1 MKLSQ
6 IYERRIDRTID
17 AAVTVSNR
25 NTQTVDNEITEY
37 VFTQELIEKLYSFLD
52 ILMHKKTN
60 RTGVWIN
67 GYYGSGKSHF
77 IKYIDYCLSE
87 STRSRAFEH
96 FIKTVQEEEK
106 KDTFFSE
113 ATSSKITNLRNY
125 IEKNQVETI
134 TFNVEDETDDGTGER
149 LTRIFINMLNRK
161 RGYNSDNI
169 PLAILLEKELDKK
182 GVFEAF
188 QKVLKED
195 YNFTWKGNEQ
205 NYAGMALD
213 TVLTAAKKVAPWL
226 DTSSLYNRINDSQ
239 TYKVGI
245 NSTLIP
251 ELRDYLKGKD
261 KSYRLLFL
269 VDEISQYI
277 GKNRD
282 VLLNFQNI
290 IERVSEDLDN
300 MVWIACTAQQTL
312 DDVTQGVGSEDA
324 KDEFGKILG
333 RFPAEFRVSLE
344 SSDPAYITQ
353 KRVLDKNATGRVAVE
368 NLYRTNKD
376 AIESQFK
383 MHHDLYRGYS
393 NEDEFV
399 LAYPFVPY
407 QFKLIAHVFD
417 AFQSLQFVI
426 KEVKNNERSVLGIS
440 HFTAKKL
447 ANEEVGYI
455 VPFDAFFNEQF
466 NTNLTHR
473 GRRAISAGKDL
484 PYLKTNPFAE
494 RVLNTLFMISNLSEA
509 VRRTFPSNIENLAK
523 LLMTDI
529 DSNRLQL
536 QNKVKEALDK
546 LMDENII
553 REENNSYFFFNEDE
567 MDVKL
572 QVQNT
577 HLNYEDR
584 LEEMDKILR
593 PIMKV
598 ESRVH
603 FGQNDFRVAFLIDD
617 KEILRN
623 GDIRIKVML
632 MDKAKAETKAFGN
645 PNDTLLI
652 CVNEWFGDDELLK
665 KEFEQYAKTEKY
677 LRNNGDSSQGIRE
690 QTLNN
695 FRGRNATLKDKI
707 INKLTARFP
716 ETRFVSG
723 QQLIEPTEINGTKST
738 DRYKNVVTKHL
749 ENFYKYHQLAEG
761 YCDNGADLK
770 KKIPGIKTQFITDNG
785 LSPAENRVND
795 HITSMGNAVSVE
807 DLIKVF
813 SKEPYGWKDIQV
825 IHILVMLQKKKVR
838 EFDYR
843 GKARYPMDEFV
854 NKALITSER
863 QVLIVK
869 QGEAIPAE
877 VIETAKASYKEI
889 FNTEPPVKSDGNE
902 LFEAMLDKVITFRS
916 SVESQAESY
925 IRFPFRKVFHN
936 FHTQLEELETIR
948 DPKRFFEKLNTDKDL
963 LKASSDQCKQ
973 LGDFLARA
981 LPEYEKMKAF
991 LDRNTE
997 NLDALPAG
1005 NKEKTDWLV
1014 SFFAKE
1020 DPTADFRT
1028 ARKTFDELKTA
1039 ISEKLKELHEEVLL
1053 VYAEVFDSLETELTN
1068 HKLDASTIGSR
1079 PHKLDALKKLES
1091 ISSLR
1096 LAIKEA
1102 GSFKSLQLE
1111 KIIAEVNRRKGPES
1125 KAEEPPVK
1133 YKPGKSSK
1141 FSIISTQQE
1150 LDEYLAGLRAD
1161 MEKMLKEK
1169 KKIILE

>member
-6 IYERRIDRTID
+6 IYERPIDRTID

-25 NTQTVDNEITEY
+25 NEKTIDNEIAEY
-37 VFTQELIEKLYSFLD
+37 VFTQELIEKLFSFLD
-52 ILMHKKTN
+52 ILMYRKTN

-77 IKYIDYCLSE
+77 IKYIDYCLSVP
-87 STRSRAFEH
+87 TRERAFDH
-96 FIKTVQEEEK
+96 FIASAKENT
-106 KDTFFSE
+106 DDFTE
-113 ATSSKITNLRNY
+113 ATPSNITNLRNF
-125 IEKNQVETI
+125 IEKNVVETI

-182 GVFEAF
+182 GVFDEF
-188 QKVLKED
+188 QEVLKAE

-213 TVLTAAKKVAPWL
+213 TVLIAAKKVAPWL

-251 ELRDYLKGKD
+251 ELRDYIMGKD
-261 KSYRLLFL
+261 KNYRLLFL

-290 IERVSEDLDN
+290 IERVSEDLN
-300 MVWIACTAQQTL
+300 NQVWIACTAQQTL

-353 KRVLDKNATGRVAVE
+353 KRILDKNATGRVTVE
-368 NLYRTNKD
+368 SLYRANRD

-383 MHHDLYRGYS
+383 MHHDLYKGYS
-393 NEDEFV
+393 KEDDFV

-407 QFKLIAHVFD
+407 QFKLIAEVFD

-426 KEVKNNERSVLGIS
+426 KEVKNNERSVLGIT

-447 ANEEVGYI
+447 ADNEVGYI
-455 VPFDAFFNEQF
+455 VPFDAFFNDQF

-473 GRRAISAGKDL
+473 GRRAISAGRDL
-484 PYLKTNPFAE
+484 PYIKGNPFAE

-509 VRRTFPSNIENLAK
+509 VRQTFPSNIENLTK

-529 DSNRLQL
+529 DTNKLQL
-536 QNKVKEALDK
+536 QNKVKEVLER
-546 LMDENII
+546 LTDESII

-572 QVQNT
+572 QIQNT
-577 HLNYEDR
+577 HVNYEDR
-584 LEEMDKILR
+584 LDEMDKILR
-593 PIMKV
+593 PILKV
-598 ESRVH
+598 DSRVH
-603 FGQNDFRVAFLIDD
+603 FGQNDFRVAYQLDD

-623 GDIRIKVML
+623 GDIKVKVML
-632 MDKAKAETKAFGN
+632 MEKAKAENKAFGN
-645 PNDTLLI
+645 PNDMLLI
-652 CVNEWFGDDELLK
+652 CVNEWFVEDEMLK

-677 LRNNGDSSQGIRE
+677 LRNNGDGSQGARE

-695 FRGRNATLKDKI
+695 FRGRNSTLRDKI
-707 INKLTARFP
+707 IGKLTARFP

-723 QQLIEPTEINGTKST
+723 QQLIDASEVNGTKAPE
-738 DRYKNVVTKHL
+738 RYKNVVLKHL
-749 ENFYKYHQLAEG
+749 ENFYKYHHLAEG

-770 KKIPGIKTQFITDNG
+770 KKIPGLKAQFLTDNN

-813 SKEPYGWKDIQV
+813 SKDPYGWKDIQV
-825 IHILVMLQKKKVR
+825 IHILVWLQKKKVR

-843 GKARYPMDEFV
+843 GKSRYPLDEFV
-854 NKALITSER
+854 NKALITSEL

-869 QGEAIPAE
+869 QGEAIPPEIIDEAR
-877 VIETAKASYKEI
+877 TSYKEI
-889 FNTEPPVKSDGNE
+889 FNTEAPVKTDGNE
-902 LFEAMLDKVITFRS
+902 LFEAMIEKVTAFRS
-916 SVESQAESY
+916 GVEAQAENY
-925 IRFPFRKVFHN
+925 LRYPFRKVFHD
-936 FHTQLEELETIR
+936 FHTRLEEMETIR
-948 DPKRFFEKLNTDKDL
+948 DPKRFFEKL
-963 LKASSDQCKQ
+963 SSDKEILKTASDKCKQ
-973 LGDFLARA
+973 LDDFLARA
-981 LPEYEKMKAF
+981 LPEYEKMKSF

-997 NLDALPAG
+997 NLDALPSE
-1005 NKEKTDWLV
+1005 NKEKTEWLT
-1014 SFFAKE
+1014 SFFFNE

-1028 ARKTFDELKTA
+1028 ARKTFDELKSA
-1039 ISEKLKELHEEVLL
+1039 LSQKLKELHEQAVNA
-1053 VYAEVFDSLETELTN
+1053 YNEVFDSLELEAKNN
-1068 HKLDASTIGSR
+1068 HVDASCFASR
-1079 PHKLDALKKLES
+1079 SNKLEGLKKLET

-1096 LAIKEA
+1096 LVIKDA
-1102 GSFKSLQLE
+1102 GSFKSLQLG
-1111 KIIAEVNRRKGPES
+1111 KIIAEVNRKKGPDVVED
-1125 KAEEPPVK
+1125 KTET
-1133 YKPGKSSK
+1133 YKPGSGSK
-1141 FSIISTQQE
+1141 HSIISNQKE
-1150 LDEYLAGLRAD
+1150 LDEYLADVRAD
-1161 MEKMLKEK
+1161 MEKILKEN